1 MVSMSDTIRAVS
13 NDKSIV
19 LFNTIAL
26 ASGNTDILITKL
38 PVTRKQYYSRMAELI
53 DAGLITRRNGKYLLT
68 SFGKVVYAAQM
79 LIGKAL
85 QDFWKLKAIDS
96 IGSSGQGLTLEE
108 RSKIIDSLIL
118 EDELREILLGHN
130 RNKHAVQHTSPPLI
144 APQLYSDTKTH
155 S

>member
-1 MVSMSDTIRAVS
+1 MVSMSDTISAVS
-13 NDKSIV
+13 NDKSLV

-26 ASGNTDILITKL
+26 SSGNADILITKL
-38 PVTRKQYYSRMAELI
+38 GVTRKQYYSRMAELI

-79 LIGKAL
+79 LIGKAI

-96 IGSSGQGLTLEE
+96 IGSSGQGLTLVE

-130 RNKHAVQHTSPPLI
+130 RNKDAVQDTSPPLI

>member
-13 NDKSIV
+13 SDKSLV

-26 ASGNTDILITKL
+26 SSGNTDILITKL
-38 PVTRKQYYSRMAELI
+38 GVTRKQCYSRMASLI

-79 LIGKAL
+79 LIGKAI
-85 QDFWKLKAIDS
+85 QDFWKLTAIDS
-96 IGSSGQGLTLEE
+96 LGSSGQGLTLEE
-108 RSKIIDSLIL
+108 RSKIILSLIL
-118 EDELREILLGHN
+118 DDKLKEILLGHD
-130 RNKHAVQHTSPPLI
+130 RNKDAEQDRSPPLI
-144 APQLYSDTKTH
+144 APRLYSEHT